1 MRPKIS
7 VIGVEKT
14 AGNFTALSNRAEDFD
29 KLAEHSMKRIQMG
42 AFRRGPVDTGFLTSN
57 LAADENRKRTEGTDT
72 GSWDLVDGTEYTIRQ
87 EFEHRSKKAF
97 IRDSVIEE
105 KPKFEKAVDNLARD
119 KKWTL

>member
-7 VIGVEKT
+7 VIGIGKT
-14 AGNFTALSNRAEDFD
+14 SRMFGKMASNDDEFD
-29 KLAEHSMKRIQMG
+29 KLAEHSMKRIQSS
-42 AFRRGPVDTGFLTSN
+42 AFQKGPVDTGFLTSN
-57 LAADENRKRTEGTDT
+57 LAADENRVRTSGVPT

-87 EFEHRSKKAF
+87 EFEHASKSGF

-105 KPKFEKAVDNLARD
+105 EPKFKEAVEKLAKE